1 MKRFLTLLTIALS
14 LVFINHSCKPD
25 NGEDEFIQGSES
37 GSGSIYGIVTD
48 KVTGE
53 PVKNANVQLR
63 PTGET
68 SLTGTDG
75 RYEFL
80 NIEDGNYSI
89 KVSKNGYTNLIDDYV
104 ITVDGTKAMRRDV
117 QIEKFGNI
125 KGTVRS
131 AKTNEGL
138 KNVYITLRRMY
149 SYGGELIETIQSSS
163 YGSYEFKD
171 LEPGKYRLAFERNNY
186 GSTYENITV
195 QSDHTHTLDVYMYYN
210 GE

>member
-1 MKRFLTLLTIALS
+1 MKKFLTLLTIALS
-14 LVFINHSCKPD
+14 LVLINHSCKPD